1 MTNGS
6 WEKIVTGLG
15 DLAGRVVFIAGVG
28 PQMGS
33 ACARIAVREAA
44 SAIFAA
50 RTSVEP
56 LAAEI
61 RAAGGHAI
69 AITCDLTDKESL
81 RAAVEQGAAAFGPVD
96 GVFYNAG
103 YYDNDH
109 DTIDIDDDEWRM
121 TIDVNYTG
129 AHTLAR
135 LVMPGMLAKGHGS
148 FVFNSSAASLVAAQV
163 RFGYQVAK
171 AGVNALTRFIA
182 AKFGRSGIRANAT
195 LPFVVGGVAGQQN
208 CLGRSGFAEEI
219 GKAVVFL
226 LSDRASII
234 TGQVI
239 HLDGGLFARASWPTN
254 AAPFQPPV
262 KAEAAA

>member
-1 MTNGS
+1 VTNS
-6 WEKIVTGLG
+6 HWEKVVVCSGELE
-15 DLAGRVVFIAGVG
+15 GRVVFIAGVG

-33 ACARIAVREAA
+33 ACARIAAREGA
-44 SAIFAA
+44 SVILAA
-50 RTSVEP
+50 RSFAEP

-61 RAAGGHAI
+61 RAAGGNAI
-69 AITCDLTDKESL
+69 AVTCDLTDKGSL
-81 RAAVEQGAAAFGPVD
+81 RAAVEEGAAAFGTID

-109 DTIDIDDDEWRM
+109 DTIDVDDDEWRM

-129 AHTLAR
+129 AHILAR
-135 LVMPGMLAKGHGS
+135 LVMPGMIARGHGS
-148 FVFNSSAASLVAAQV
+148 FVFNSSA
-163 RFGYQVAK
+163 
-171 AGVNALTRFIA
+171 
-182 AKFGRSGIRANAT
+182 
-195 LPFVVGGVAGQQN
+195 
-208 CLGRSGFAEEI
+208 
-219 GKAVVFL
+219 
-226 LSDRASII
+226 ASII